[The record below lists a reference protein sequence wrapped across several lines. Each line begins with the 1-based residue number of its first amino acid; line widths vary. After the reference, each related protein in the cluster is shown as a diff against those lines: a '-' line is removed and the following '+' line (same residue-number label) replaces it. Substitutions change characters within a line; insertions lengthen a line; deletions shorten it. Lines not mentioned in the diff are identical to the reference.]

1 MGTVAQV
8 LAVITGIVLIIV
20 GLLEAFRYKDQR
32 LYPIFLIKPEDTAAV
47 QARLWTVN
55 LGFYNIEWGL
65 IGIIG
70 VVLVNS
76 GQVTVGRTMVA
87 LMCMAPILGGVL
99 VISKPRLWLSA
110 IGEALFPIVIL
121 WLMFAA

>member
-1 MGTVAQV
+1 MGTIAQV
-8 LAVITGIVLIIV
+8 LAVITGIVLIVV

-32 LYPIFLIKPEDTAAV
+32 LYPIFLIKPEDTSAV
-47 QARLWTVN
+47 RLWTVN

-87 LMCMAPILGGVL
+87 LMCIAHAILGGVL
-99 VISKPRLWLSA
+99 VISEPRLWLSA